1 MKFEVWYLAHGI
13 PEQYLLPRLE
23 HFGQSQWY
31 HQSSCSCV
39 FHLPALEK
47 MGARPDRM
55 ELSWLLSEGH
65 YICHTKAFSLL
76 VSLSNRVS
84 EEDAKWVGPAS
95 VFLCVA
101 LCSV

>member
-13 PEQYLLPRLE
+13 PKQYLLPRLE

-47 MGARPDRM
+47 MGARPDRIVY
-55 ELSWLLSEGH
+55 LFQQLDIQGVGRTAAGKGH
-65 YICHTKAFSLL
+65 RTVETLKAGLAF
-76 VSLSNRVS
+76 V
-84 EEDAKWVGPAS
+84 
-95 VFLCVA
+95 
-101 LCSV
+101 